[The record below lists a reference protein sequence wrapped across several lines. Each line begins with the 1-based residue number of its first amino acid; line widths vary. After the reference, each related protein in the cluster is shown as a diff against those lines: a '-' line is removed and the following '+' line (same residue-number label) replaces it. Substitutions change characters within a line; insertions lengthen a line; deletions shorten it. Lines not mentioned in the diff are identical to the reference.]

1 MTADNWLFLFIVSLL
16 GFTLWLIF
24 TNKVTDEERDT
35 MLDDDEMWP

>member
-1 MTADNWLFLFIVSLL
+1 MTADNRLFLFIVLLL